1 MKAVRILL
9 VLVVSFGLFP
19 VTQTFA
25 AGKTIDQYYMDDV
38 NYEHGAYEQL
48 ERFLYSDIIDGYEQK
63 EVYEED
69 GEEYEYT
76 SILLKPEN
84 SITRAQF
91 TKILVNAMNLTN
103 GDIKKE
109 FPDVKSSTW
118 YYDFVQ
124 IASSRGIITGKEDGT
139 FKPNDKI
146 TRAQMA
152 AMIYRAFNETVDFSK
167 NGKTFND
174 INPESYSY
182 DAILKTAAVGIV
194 NGYGDKFKPNDF
206 AKRSHAVLMIDRAL
220 HLEPGTEE
228 GKISVLHTVNRNVT
242 EEFTLYE
249 EQQNLEAFEAL
260 YRETTMGYYLAYSL
274 DGHNL
279 QDDPELSL
287 GSISMKQVGEHSSK
301 VISVNKR
308 FAEVKVDNLKVR
320 VSMSDPEME
329 FNLEMTVDLSGT
341 AYLKKTDSG
350 WKIYNVVYDEEDYE
364 DMLTEAMEQN

>member
-19 VTQTFA
+19 VTHTFA

-91 TKILVNAMNLTN
+91 TKILVNAMNLKN
-103 GDIKKE
+103 GDINKE
-109 FPDVKSSTW
+109 FPDVKSSAW
-118 YYDFVQ
+118 YYNFVQ

-152 AMIYRAFNETVDFSK
+152 AMSYRAFNETVDFSK
-167 NGKTFND
+167 TGKVFND

-228 GKISVLHTVNRNVT
+228 DEISILQTVNRNVT

-249 EQQNLEAFEAL
+249 QQQSLEAFETL

-274 DGHNL
+274 DGQDL
-279 QDDPELSL
+279 QDDPEFSL
-287 GSISMKQVGEHSSK
+287 GSISMKQIGEHSSN

-320 VSMSDPEME
+320 VSMRDPE

-341 AYLKKTDSG
+341 AYLKKTDSS

-364 DMLTEAMEQN
+364 DMLTEAMEKN